1 MTGMLQGL
9 KVVELG
15 GGLSTA
21 FVGNLLA
28 DFGAEVISIERPGG
42 AQLRREPGFLFLARG
57 KKSIVLDLDDLAD
70 AEVARKLL
78 ADVDVVV
85 TQERVSERTAWGL
98 DATSITALNPRLIYA
113 QITAFGLSG
122 SLADV
127 KVDEALIAAKL
138 GLNQAFAAATD
149 RPGPSW
155 SSTPWASWSGAQ
167 ATLQG
172 IFAALRERESS
183 GAGQTVSTSLGH
195 CLGGLD
201 PWMQSNAALAQI
213 FPDAFQGGGM
223 VLREDGAPFLSYSYK
238 LLVAITKDGHWLQFS
253 QVQPRL
259 FKDFMQACGLNWMY
273 TDEKWSA
280 FMTMCTDTVMIPPD
294 ASAEMR
300 FEFWNMLYDIVQAKT
315 LAEWQATFDEW
326 PNVFAE
332 VFRRGTDLLHHRQ
345 LEVEGQLATISD
357 RQHGE
362 VLQPGALIRFS
373 ETPAQLHADAPRLNE
388 HGDEL
393 RERAKSL
400 SQDARPVVAGAPST
414 LPLAGVTI
422 MELGTFYAAPYG
434 STILT
439 DLGARVIKVEALDG
453 EPMRFQQAF
462 PEAGAM
468 KVLQGKES
476 LALDL
481 GSPDAKDVLAQIAQ
495 GVDIVMC
502 SFRAGAADR
511 LGVGFNDLIKMNPNI
526 MYLDCP
532 GFGVLPPYGA
542 RPAFA
547 PTIGAG
553 SGIAMRNVGSQIPE
567 TMPASHDELRKYGGK
582 LAAGGTMS
590 AAQPDGLAAFA
601 VGTALA
607 MAAYLQ
613 SVGVGG
619 QQMLTTM
626 LLSCGHALGETMVE
640 FNGRWEPSTTDDEI
654 LGFSALERL
663 YETADGWVTLSVTT
677 DAEWTRLATAMNEL
691 ADLGSDIRFANA
703 SLRAEHDGALTQALA
718 GAFAK
723 RSANEWEQDMLKAGV
738 PLLEV
743 NTGAAEHIII
753 GELGIQHGW
762 VTRVESPV
770 VGEYPRLSPFQQFS
784 RSLTVALPGNTKG
797 QHTRSVLTKAGFTEE
812 QILGFA
818 EQGLVQIG

>member
-1 MTGMLQGL
+1 MSGLLQKL

-21 FVGNLLA
+21 HVGNLLS
-28 DFGAEVISIERPGG
+28 DFGAEVISIEPPGG
-42 AQLRREPGFLFLARG
+42 AQLRREPGFFFLARG
-57 KKSIVLDLDDLAD
+57 KKSIVLDLGDSGD
-70 AEVARKLL
+70 AEVARRLM
-78 ADVDVVV
+78 ADADIVV
-85 TQERVSERTAWGL
+85 TQHRASELADWGL
-98 DATSITALNPRLIYA
+98 DALSITGLNPRLIYA
-113 QITAFGLSG
+113 QLTAFGLSG

-127 KVDEALIAAKL
+127 KVDEALVAAKL
-138 GLNQAFAAATD
+138 GLNQSFAAATD

-155 SSTPWASWSGAQ
+155 SSTPWCSWSGAQ
-167 ATLQG
+167 AALQG

-183 GAGQTVSTSLGH
+183 GVGQMVSVSLAH
-195 CLGGLD
+195 AMGGLD
-201 PWMQSNAALAQI
+201 PWQQTNAALALI

-223 VLREDGAPFLSYSYK
+223 VLREDGAPFLSYAYK

-259 FKDFMQACGLNWMY
+259 FKDFMEACGLGWMY
-273 TDEKWSA
+273 ADEKWSA
-280 FMTMCTDTVMIPPD
+280 FVTMCTDTVLIPPD
-294 ASAEMR
+294 ASGEMR
-300 FEFWNMLYDIVQAKT
+300 FEFWNLLYDIVHSKT

-332 VFRRGTDLLHHRQ
+332 VFRRGTDLLHHQQ
-345 LEVEGQLATISD
+345 LEVEGQLATVLD
-357 RQHGE
+357 REHGE

-373 ETPAQLHADAPRLNE
+373 DTPAELGADAPRLNE
-388 HGDEL
+388 HEQEL
-393 RERAKSL
+393 RARASEVAL
-400 SQDARPVVAGAPST
+400 EPRPGVADAPAV
-414 LPLAGVTI
+414 LPLAGLTI
-422 MELGTFYAAPYG
+422 LELGTFYAAPYG

-453 EPMRFQQAF
+453 EPMRSQQAF

-481 GSPDAKDVLAQIAQ
+481 GSPDAKDVLARIAQ
-495 GVDIVMC
+495 EVDIVMC

-511 LGVGFNDLIKMNPNI
+511 LGVGFEDMKRMNPSI

-547 PTIGAG
+547 PTIAAG

-567 TMPASHDELRKYGGK
+567 AMPASHEEQRKYGGK
-582 LAAGGTMS
+582 LAAGGTTS
-590 AAQPDGLAAFA
+590 AAQPDGVAAFA

-613 SVGVGG
+613 SIGIGG

-640 FNGRWEPSTTDDEI
+640 FNGRWEPSTTDDQI

-663 YETADGWVTLSVTT
+663 YETADGWVSIVVTT
-677 DAEWTRLATAMNEL
+677 DAEWSRLVEALAGV
-691 ADLGSDIRFANA
+691 ADLGDARFANA
-703 SLRAEHDGALTQALA
+703 SLRSEHDGALA
-718 GAFAK
+718 GTLGAAFMQRTA
-723 RSANEWEQDMLKAGV
+723 AEWEQHLLAAAV
-738 PLLEV
+738 PVIGV
-743 NTGAAEHIII
+743 NTEQAEHIII
-753 GELGIQHGW
+753 GDLGVEHGW
-762 VTRVESPV
+762 VARVESPI
-770 VGEYPRLSPFQQFS
+770 VGEYPRLAPYQVFS
-784 RSLTVALPGNTKG
+784 RSTTVALPGNTKG
-797 QHTRSVLTKAGFTEE
+797 QHTRSVLAGAGFTDE
-812 QILGFA
+812 QIAGFV
-818 EQGLVQIG
+818 ESGLVQLG

>member
-1 MTGMLQGL
+1 MSGMLQGL

-21 FVGNLLA
+21 YVGNLLA

-57 KKSIVLDLDDLAD
+57 KKSIVLDLADAAD
-70 AEVARKLL
+70 AEVARRLM
-78 ADVDVVV
+78 ADADVVV
-85 TQERVSERTAWGL
+85 TQERVSERAAWGL
-98 DATSITALNPRLIYA
+98 DAASVTALNPRLIYA
-113 QITAFGLSG
+113 QLTAFGLVG
-122 SLADV
+122 SLADA

-138 GLNQAFAAATD
+138 GLNQSFAGATD

-155 SSTPWASWSGAQ
+155 STTPWASWSGAQ
-167 ATLQG
+167 AILQG
-172 IFAALRERESS
+172 IFASLRERESS
-183 GAGQTVSTSLGH
+183 GAGQTVSASLGH
-195 CLGGLD
+195 ALGGLD

-259 FKDFMQACGLNWMY
+259 FRDFMEACGLSWMY
-273 TDEKWSA
+273 TDEKWAA

-294 ASAEMR
+294 ASGEMR
-300 FEFWNMLYDIVQAKT
+300 FEFWNLLYDIVQQRT
-315 LAEWQATFDEW
+315 LAEWQETFDAY

-345 LEVEGQLATISD
+345 LEVEGQLVTITD
-357 RQHGE
+357 REHGE

-373 ETPAQLHADAPRLNE
+373 ETPAQLGADAPRLDE
-388 HGDEL
+388 HGEEL
-393 RERAKSL
+393 RERAGQVSL
-400 SQDARPVVAGAPST
+400 ESRPGIAGAPST

-422 MELGTFYAAPYG
+422 LELGTFYAAPYG

-453 EPMRFQQAF
+453 EPMRTQQAF

-476 LALDL
+476 FALDL
-481 GSPDAKDVLAQIAQ
+481 GSPDARAVLAQVAEQ
-495 GVDIVMC
+495 VDMVMC

-511 LGVGFNDLIKMNPNI
+511 LGVGFEDLKTVNPSI

-547 PTIGAG
+547 PTIAAG

-567 TMPASHDELRKYGGK
+567 TMPASHEELRKYGGK
-582 LAAGGTMS
+582 LAAGGTTS
-590 AAQPDGLAAFA
+590 AAQPDGVAAFA

-626 LLSCGHALGETMVE
+626 LQSCGHALGEVMVE

-654 LGFSALERL
+654 LGLSALERL
-663 YETADGWVTLSVTT
+663 YETADGWITIAATT
-677 DAEWTRLATAMNEL
+677 DGEWDRLVAATAEL
-691 ADLGSDIRFANA
+691 GELGADIRFRNA
-703 SLRAEHDGALTQALA
+703 SLRREHNGALEAALA
-718 GAFAK
+718 GIFSS
-723 RSANEWEQDMLKAGV
+723 RSAREWEQTMLPLGV
-738 PLLEV
+738 PLVEV

-753 GELGIQHGW
+753 GDLGIEHGW
-762 VTRVESPV
+762 VARVESPI
-770 VGEYPRLSPFQQFS
+770 VGEYPRLAPYQQFS
-784 RSLTVALPGNTKG
+784 RSTTVALPGNTKG
-797 QHTRSVLTKAGFTEE
+797 QHTRSVLAQAGYSEDE
-812 QILGFA
+812 ILAFA
-818 EQGLVQIG
+818 AQGLVHLG

>member
-1 MTGMLQGL
+1 MSGLLQKL

-21 FVGNLLA
+21 HVGNLLS
-28 DFGAEVISIERPGG
+28 DFGAEVISIEPPGG
-42 AQLRREPGFLFLARG
+42 AQLRREPGFFFLARG
-57 KKSIVLDLDDLAD
+57 KKSIVLDLGDSGD
-70 AEVARKLL
+70 AEVARRLM
-78 ADVDVVV
+78 ADADIVV
-85 TQERVSERTAWGL
+85 TQHRASELADWGL
-98 DATSITALNPRLIYA
+98 DALSITGLNPRLIYA
-113 QITAFGLSG
+113 QLTAFGLSG

-127 KVDEALIAAKL
+127 KVDEALVAAKL
-138 GLNQAFAAATD
+138 GLNQSFAAATD

-155 SSTPWASWSGAQ
+155 SSTPWCSWSGAQ
-167 ATLQG
+167 AALQG

-183 GAGQTVSTSLGH
+183 GVGQMVSVSLAH
-195 CLGGLD
+195 AMGGLD
-201 PWMQSNAALAQI
+201 PWQQTNAALALI

-223 VLREDGAPFLSYSYK
+223 VLREDGAPFLSYAYK

-259 FKDFMQACGLNWMY
+259 FKDFMEACGLGWMY
-273 TDEKWSA
+273 ADEKWSA
-280 FMTMCTDTVMIPPD
+280 FVTMCTDTVLIPPD
-294 ASAEMR
+294 ASGEMR
-300 FEFWNMLYDIVQAKT
+300 FEFWNLLYDIVRSKT

-332 VFRRGTDLLHHRQ
+332 VFRRGTDLLHHQQ
-345 LEVEGQLATISD
+345 LEVEGQLATVLD
-357 RQHGE
+357 REHGE

-373 ETPAQLHADAPRLNE
+373 DTPAELGADAPRLNE
-388 HGDEL
+388 HEQEL
-393 RERAKSL
+393 RARASEVAL
-400 SQDARPVVAGAPST
+400 EPRPGVADAPAV
-414 LPLAGVTI
+414 LPLAGLTI
-422 MELGTFYAAPYG
+422 LELGTFYAAPYG

-453 EPMRFQQAF
+453 EPMRSQQAF

-481 GSPDAKDVLAQIAQ
+481 GSPDAKDVLARIAQ
-495 GVDIVMC
+495 EVDIVMC

-511 LGVGFNDLIKMNPNI
+511 LGVGFEDMKRMNPSI

-547 PTIGAG
+547 PTIAAG

-567 TMPASHDELRKYGGK
+567 AMPASHEEQRKYGGK
-582 LAAGGTMS
+582 LAAGGTTS
-590 AAQPDGLAAFA
+590 AAQPDGVAAFA

-613 SVGVGG
+613 SIGIGG

-640 FNGRWEPSTTDDEI
+640 FNGRWEPSTTDDQI

-663 YETADGWVTLSVTT
+663 YETADGWVSIVVTT
-677 DAEWTRLATAMNEL
+677 DAEWSRLVEALAGV
-691 ADLGSDIRFANA
+691 ADLGDARFANA
-703 SLRAEHDGALTQALA
+703 SLRSEHDGALA
-718 GAFAK
+718 GTLGAAFMQRTA
-723 RSANEWEQDMLKAGV
+723 AEWEQHLLAAAV
-738 PLLEV
+738 PVIGV
-743 NTGAAEHIII
+743 NTEQAEHIII
-753 GELGIQHGW
+753 GDLGVEHGW
-762 VTRVESPV
+762 VARVESPI
-770 VGEYPRLSPFQQFS
+770 VGEYPRLAPYQVFS
-784 RSLTVALPGNTKG
+784 RSTTVALPGNTKG
-797 QHTRSVLTKAGFTEE
+797 QHTRSVLAGAGFTDE
-812 QILGFA
+812 QIAGFV
-818 EQGLVQIG
+818 ESGLVQLG

>member
-1 MTGMLQGL
+1 
-9 KVVELG
+9 
-15 GGLSTA
+15 
-21 FVGNLLA
+21 
-28 DFGAEVISIERPGG
+28 
-42 AQLRREPGFLFLARG
+42 
-57 KKSIVLDLDDLAD
+57 
-70 AEVARKLL
+70 
-78 ADVDVVV
+78 
-85 TQERVSERTAWGL
+85 
-98 DATSITALNPRLIYA
+98 
-113 QITAFGLSG
+113 
-122 SLADV
+122 
-127 KVDEALIAAKL
+127 
-138 GLNQAFAAATD
+138 
-149 RPGPSW
+149 
-155 SSTPWASWSGAQ
+155 
-167 ATLQG
+167 
-172 IFAALRERESS
+172 
-183 GAGQTVSTSLGH
+183 
-195 CLGGLD
+195 
-201 PWMQSNAALAQI
+201 
-213 FPDAFQGGGM
+213 
-223 VLREDGAPFLSYSYK
+223 
-238 LLVAITKDGHWLQFS
+238 
-253 QVQPRL
+253 
-259 FKDFMQACGLNWMY
+259 
-273 TDEKWSA
+273 
-280 FMTMCTDTVMIPPD
+280 
-294 ASAEMR
+294 
-300 FEFWNMLYDIVQAKT
+300 
-315 LAEWQATFDEW
+315 
-326 PNVFAE
+326 
-332 VFRRGTDLLHHRQ
+332 RQ
-345 LEVEGQLATISD
+345 LEVEGQLATITD
-357 RQHGE
+357 REHGE

-373 ETPAQLHADAPRLNE
+373 DTPAQLGADAPRLNE

-400 SQDARPVVAGAPST
+400 SKDAGPVVAGAPST

-567 TMPASHDELRKYGGK
+567 TMPASHDELRNYGGK

-663 YETADGWVTLSVTT
+663 YETADGWVTLSITT
-677 DAEWTRLATAMNEL
+677 DAEWTQLATAMNEF

-743 NTGAAEHIII
+743 NPGAAEHIII
-753 GELGIQHGW
+753 GELGIEHGW

>member
-1 MTGMLQGL
+1 MTGMLDGL
-9 KVVELG
+9 RVVELG

-21 FVGNLLA
+21 HVGNLLA
-28 DFGAEVISIERPGG
+28 DFGAEVISIEHPGG
-42 AQLRREPGFLFLARG
+42 ALLRREPGFLFLARG
-57 KKSIVLDLDDLAD
+57 KKSIVLDLDDQGD
-70 AEVARKLL
+70 VEVARKLMAD
-78 ADVDVVV
+78 ADVAV
-85 TQERVSERTAWGL
+85 TQERGSELAAWGL
-98 DATSITALNPRLIYA
+98 EPSSITSLNSRLIYA
-113 QITAFGLSG
+113 QITAFGLTG

-127 KVDEALIAAKL
+127 KVDEPLIAAKL
-138 GLNQAFAAATD
+138 GLNQSFAAATD

-183 GAGQTVSTSLGH
+183 GLGQTVTTSLGH
-195 CLGGLD
+195 ALGGLD

-259 FKDFMQACGLNWMY
+259 FKDFMEACGLSWMY
-273 TDEKWSA
+273 TDEKWGA
-280 FMTMCTDTVMIPPD
+280 FITMCTDTVMIPPD
-294 ASAEMR
+294 ASGEMR
-300 FEFWNMLYDIVQAKT
+300 FEFWNLLYDIVQQKT
-315 LAEWQATFDEW
+315 LDEWQATFDEW

-332 VFRRGTDLLHHRQ
+332 VFRRGTDLLHHQQ
-345 LEVEGQLATISD
+345 LEVEGQLATIVD
-357 RQHGE
+357 REHGE

-373 ETPAQLHADAPRLNE
+373 DTPAALGIGAPRLNE
-388 HGDEL
+388 HGLEL

-400 SQDARPVVAGAPST
+400 APEMRST
-414 LPLAGVTI
+414 PGSAPDDLPLAGVTI

-481 GSPDAKDVLAQIAQ
+481 GSPEARDVLGRIAQ
-495 GVDIVMC
+495 DVDIVMC

-511 LGVGFNDLIKMNPNI
+511 LGVGFNDLKAMNPNI

-532 GFGVLPPYGA
+532 GFGVLAPYGA

-547 PTIGAG
+547 PTIAAG

-567 TMPASHDELRKYGGK
+567 TMPVDHDELRKYGSK
-582 LAAGGTMS
+582 LAAGGTTS
-590 AAQPDGLAAFA
+590 AAQPDGVAAFA

-613 SVGVGG
+613 SIGIGG

-626 LLSCGHALGETMVE
+626 LQSCGHALGETMVE
-640 FNGRWEPSTTDDEI
+640 FNGRWEASTTDDEI
-654 LGFSALERL
+654 LGFNALERL
-663 YETADGWVTLSVTT
+663 YETAEGWVTLSVTT
-677 DAEWTRLATAMNEL
+677 DAEWIRLANAV
-691 ADLGSDIRFANA
+691 SDYTDIGNDSRFANA
-703 SLRAEHDGALTQALA
+703 SLRNEHSGALADALCA
-718 GAFAK
+718 VFAQK
-723 RSANEWEQDMLKAGV
+723 NAADWEKSMLRVGV
-738 PLLEV
+738 PLMEV

-753 GELGIQHGW
+753 GELGVEHGW
-762 VTRVESPV
+762 VARVESPI
-770 VGEYPRLSPFQQFS
+770 VGEYPRLSPYQQFS
-784 RSLTVALPGNTKG
+784 RSRTVALPGNTKG
-797 QHTRSVLTKAGFTEE
+797 QHTRSVLTQAGFSDDE
-812 QILGFA
+812 ILALG
-818 EQGLVQIG
+818 EKGLVLFG

>member
-1 MTGMLQGL
+1 MSGMLHGL

-21 FVGNLLA
+21 HVGNLLA
-28 DFGAEVISIERPGG
+28 DFGAEVISIEHPGG

-57 KKSIVLDLDDLAD
+57 KKSIVLDVQSA
-70 AEVARKLL
+70 AEAEIARKLM
-78 ADVDVVV
+78 ADADIVV
-85 TQERVSERTAWGL
+85 TQERVSEREAWGL
-98 DATSITALNPRLIYA
+98 DAARIADLNSRQIYA
-113 QITAFGLSG
+113 QITAFGLTG

-138 GLNQAFAAATD
+138 GLNQSYASVTD

-155 SSTPWASWSGAQ
+155 CSTPWASWSGAQ

-183 GAGQTVSTSLGH
+183 GAGQTVSISLGH
-195 CLGGLD
+195 SLGGLD
-201 PWMQSNAALAQI
+201 PWMQTNAALEQI

-259 FKDFMQACGLNWMY
+259 FKDFMSACGLDWMY
-273 TDEKWSA
+273 TDEKWAA

-300 FEFWNMLYDIVQAKT
+300 FEFWNLLYDIVQKKT

-345 LEVEGQLATISD
+345 LEVEGQLATITD
-357 RQHGE
+357 REHGE

-373 ETPAQLHADAPRLNE
+373 DSPAELGSDAPRLNE

-393 RERAKSL
+393 RARAAALSL
-400 SQDARPVVAGAPST
+400 DSSAAVAGAPSN

-439 DLGARVIKVEALDG
+439 DLGARVIKIEALDG
-453 EPMRFQQAF
+453 EPMRSQQAF

-481 GSPDAKDVLAQIAQ
+481 GSPDARGVLARIAEH
-495 GVDIVMC
+495 VDIVMC
-502 SFRAGAADR
+502 SFRAGAAER
-511 LGVGFNDLIKMNPNI
+511 LGVGFKDLKKMNPNI

-532 GFGVLPPYGA
+532 GFGVRPPYGA

-547 PTIGAG
+547 PTIAAG

-567 TMPASHDELRKYGGK
+567 TMPASHEELRKYGGK
-582 LAAGGTMS
+582 LAAGGTTS
-590 AAQPDGLAAFA
+590 AAQPDGVAAFA

-613 SVGVGG
+613 SIGIGG

-640 FNGRWEPSTTDDEI
+640 FNGRWEPSTTDGDI
-654 LGFSALERL
+654 LGFNALERL
-663 YETADGWVTLSVTT
+663 YETADGWVTLSATT
-677 DAEWTRLATAMNEL
+677 DAEWSRLATALNEVV
-691 ADLGSDIRFANA
+691 DLGDARFANS
-703 SLRAEHDGALTQALA
+703 SLREEHDGALQQVLCTAFGKKTALD
-718 GAFAK
+718 
-723 RSANEWEQDMLKAGV
+723 WEQLMLKSGV

-753 GELGIQHGW
+753 GELGVEHGW
-762 VTRVESPV
+762 VARVESPI
-770 VGEYPRLSPFQQFS
+770 VGEYPRLAPYQQFS
-784 RSLTVALPGNTKG
+784 RSNTVVLPGNTKG
-797 QHTRSVLTKAGFTEE
+797 QHTRSVLSQAGFTEDE
-812 QILGFA
+812 ILKFG
-818 EQGLVQIG
+818 ESGLVLFG